1 MVVHM
6 DIGIKLE
13 LDNTFAHEV
22 SKRKDVE
29 DEQEWTEH

>member
-1 MVVHM
+1 MPVHM

-22 SKRKDVE
+22 SKRNVE